1 MPYDQLLKQTN
12 YTFINFE
19 VDEAGDGNIAV
30 DQFKKN
36 QENYCEDENCI
47 QGYKLI
53 IMDLG
58 MPYKDGFMASRD
70 IYKM

>member
-1 MPYDQLLKQTN
+1 M
-12 YTFINFE
+12 
-19 VDEAGDGNIAV
+19 DEACDGNIAV

-36 QENYCEDENCI
+36 QESYCEDENCI

-70 IYKM
+70 IYNM